1 MFFFYLSLPTTT
13 IKLLIKLDALHIPAW
28 CSRKSQK
35 NVPASMASLRHVP
48 ARVLMFPLGVPA
60 KS

>member
-35 NVPASMASLRHVP
+35 NVPHVP
-48 ARVLMFPLGVPA
+48 ARVPMFPLGVPA